1 MKSKQTDADFD
12 NLKRLQTIL
21 IKELL
26 ARIESGEAKPADLAV
41 ARDML
46 RQNNIQVL
54 PEASPE
60 MVRLVEAL
68 PFNPADCK
76 VG

>member
-1 MKSKQTDADFD
+1 MKKNDVDYD
-12 NLKRLQTIL
+12 NLKRLQSIL

-26 ARIESGEAKPADLAV
+26 SRIESGEAKPADLAV

-60 MVRLVEAL
+60 MMRLVEAL
-68 PFNPADCK
+68 PFDPASCK
-76 VG
+76 TG